1 MAELSEQPKI
11 ENPEILEIKE
21 RLEKIEAK
29 LEKAKE
35 VGEKEK
41 LIKQEIKS
49 YLQTLQQTPS
59 FASAVQT
66 RDEVEEIKKLS
77 EPDQQIGALISL
89 VFDKGLLEAISV
101 ARALDNPALLDEF
114 HDTLVDRYYEIL
126 SEKKLL
132 EF

>member
-1 MAELSEQPKI
+1 MAEFSEQPKI

-21 RLEKIEAK
+21 RLEKIEAE

-66 RDEVEEIKKLS
+66 RDEVEEIKGLS

-126 SEKKLL
+126 IEKKLL